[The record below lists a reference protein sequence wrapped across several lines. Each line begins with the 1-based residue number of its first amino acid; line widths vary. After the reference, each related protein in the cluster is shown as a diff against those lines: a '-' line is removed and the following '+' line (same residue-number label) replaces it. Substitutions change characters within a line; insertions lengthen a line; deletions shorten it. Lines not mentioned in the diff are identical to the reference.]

1 VKAPLSGKIA
11 VVTGATQGIGRAI
24 AVRLAAGGAHVT
36 LVARR
41 APELARVQKEI
52 EATGGVA
59 TGEPCDL
66 RDSARIA
73 ALTTRLAAARVDI
86 LVNVGGA
93 FHRGEWKDAPLDDLD
108 DLYQTNV
115 RGIVQLTQ
123 GVLPAMQDGGDI
135 VFINS
140 TVVHSDGRNVA
151 HYAAMQHALTG
162 LANALR
168 AEVNEYGIRVLSV
181 YPGRTATPRQ
191 EEIFRQEGRPYDA
204 ARLLQPE
211 DVAEAVCACL
221 RLAGTAEV
229 TGLRIRPRHKP

>member
-1 VKAPLSGKIA
+1 LKLSGRTA
-11 VVTGATQGIGRAI
+11 LVTGAGRGIGRAI

-135 VFINS
+135 VFKRIDDDGVVFVDLIGACGTCPVS
-140 TVVHSDGRNVA
+140 TMTLKAGVERIIMDRVP
-151 HYAAMQHALTG
+151 
-162 LANALR
+162 
-168 AEVNEYGIRVLSV
+168 GI
-181 YPGRTATPRQ
+181 TAV
-191 EEIFRQEGRPYDA
+191 EEDQA
-204 ARLLQPE
+204 
-211 DVAEAVCACL
+211 
-221 RLAGTAEV
+221 
-229 TGLRIRPRHKP
+229 